1 MYLNVVIIK
10 RVGYEFEGELER
22 IWEEQE
28 YRGGGMEMMKIV
40 YVYEIFK
47 KCI

>member
-10 RVGYEFEGELER
+10 RVGHEFEGESER

-28 YRGGGMEMMKIV
+28 HRGGGMEMMKIV
-40 YVYEIFK
+40 HVHEILK
-47 KCI
+47 KCT